1 MTTMTDKL
9 FGLAAAFAV
18 ATGLFWSTMLT
29 APPVT
34 LAATSHGLDIREL
47 ATHTSKDLASF
58 DDSYQ
63 RHMGVLDV
71 LKR

>member
-1 MTTMTDKL
+1 MTTMTSKL
-9 FGLAAAFAV
+9 FGLAAAFAL

-34 LAATSHGLDIREL
+34 LAATSQGLDIREL
-47 ATHTSKDLASF
+47 ATHTPTDLPSF
-58 DDSYQ
+58 DDRYQ

>member
-1 MTTMTDKL
+1 MTTMTKKL
-9 FGLAAAFAV
+9 FGLAAAVAL
-18 ATGLFWSTMLT
+18 ATGLFWSSMLAT
-29 APPVT
+29 PPVT
-34 LAATSHGLDIREL
+34 LAATGQGLDIREL
-47 ATHTSKDLASF
+47 AANTPQDLPSF

>member
-1 MTTMTDKL
+1 MTSKL
-9 FGLAAAFAV
+9 FGLAAAFAL

-29 APPVT
+29 TAPVT
-34 LAATSHGLDIREL
+34 LAATSQSLDIREF
-47 ATHTSKDLASF
+47 AANTPNDLPSF

-63 RHMGVLDV
+63 RHMGILDV

>member
-1 MTTMTDKL
+1 MPTMTNKL

-34 LAATSHGLDIREL
+34 LAATSQGLDIHEL
-47 ATHTSKDLASF
+47 AANTPNDLPSF

>member
-1 MTTMTDKL
+1 MMTMTDKL

-18 ATGLFWSTMLT
+18 ATGLFWSTMLA

-34 LAATSHGLDIREL
+34 LAATSQGLDIRGL
-47 ATHTSKDLASF
+47 ATHTPKDLPAF
-58 DDSYQ
+58 DDTYQ
-63 RHMGVLDV
+63 RHMGILDV